1 MTDPATGPDASTPAR
16 SAARPAAA
24 DSGPP
29 LVKEV
34 RLGLVCYGGVS
45 LAIYMHGVTKEL
57 FKLVRAA
64 RAFDNAV
71 DQSDFDPA
79 HWFTGEAMVQGAPNY
94 DTEAAY
100 FNALAALN
108 ADGHPLTV
116 VLDIIAGTSA
126 GGINGVCLARGLA
139 QGRSLNGFR
148 QLWLDEGDMEDLLA
162 GHAMFPWG
170 RGKMLSKLA
179 ESVARLGIH
188 PDAALLNG
196 DLMCRLLHSALG
208 KMEAVEPSLVRAD
221 ESLDLFVTTTD
232 VHGYETVVPSGAG
245 GVSHTDMAY
254 RQLLRFHYDQQRP
267 GPAEAGKPGAADP
280 GRPGPPAHP
289 GPAQL
294 SGDFSDVA
302 ALAFAARA
310 TASFPGAFPP
320 VSLSSFIEATDP
332 QASAEAV
339 RETSAEIAGHFAYGL
354 GYGLTPKDQWFMD
367 GGVLDNGPWDHVLEA
382 IAAKRADGPTA
393 REIIYLEPD
402 PGVPPPQVPDVAG
415 TEPTFAKTIWAAR
428 VTIPQHTP
436 LVGVLDELETM
447 NGAIAEVGAI
457 VEATQ
462 AEVLGCLDT
471 AELSAAELSGVIGY
485 GGVTDNG
492 AKVRDAAGQL
502 TGRLGY
508 ATYCRLRAQGLAES
522 FGMSL
527 AAELRFPVDSNQAN
541 FMVAVFC
548 AWGRQRAAWIASD
561 PASLETQLGAIDV
574 PFRLRRAEFVLQ
586 AVNALFDG
594 AAPAKQA
601 QLAVMKSACWDLLT
615 RLRGQQQQVA
625 AATRDQA
632 AAMFGPRALTQEGY
646 LTDPDTFAAREAGA
660 LGQLYEACVRQA
672 RQVGLPGSSELLW
685 EALASN
691 TSDWDTGSRAA
702 LLGRY
707 VGFPVWDS
715 IIFPVIALAKLPQL
729 TPVTVQR
736 FSPLD
741 ATCLQAVDSQG
752 TLKADPSA
760 KLDGVSISHFGAF
773 FDKSWRENDYLWG
786 RLDGAELAIRLLSRQ
801 SGSDLDLTGYL
812 RSALTAILAAEKAD
826 LGLVAKIEQVLGAQ
840 IAAIKPG
847 ALQTPV
853 DGYAA
858 R

>member
-1 MTDPATGPDASTPAR
+1 MTDPATGPDASSPAQIASTPA
-16 SAARPAAA
+16 
-24 DSGPP
+24 SGPP
-29 LVKEV
+29 VVKEV

-64 RAFDNAV
+64 RAFDNALGE
-71 DQSDFDPA
+71 SDFDPA
-79 HWFTGEAMVQGAPNY
+79 HWFTGEPMVQGAPNY
-94 DTEAAY
+94 DTETSY

-126 GGINGVCLARGLA
+126 GGINGVCLARALA

-148 QLWLDEGDMEDLLA
+148 QLWIDAGDMEDLLA

-179 ESVARLGIH
+179 ESVARLGVH
-188 PDAALLNG
+188 PEAALLNG
-196 DLMCRLLHSALG
+196 DLMCQLLHSALE

-245 GVSHTDMAY
+245 GASHTDMAY
-254 RQLLRFHYDQQRP
+254 RQLLRFHYDQGQ
-267 GPAEAGKPGAADP
+267 AG
-280 GRPGPPAHP
+280 
-289 GPAQL
+289 
-294 SGDFSDVA
+294 GDFSAVS

-320 VSLSSFIEATDP
+320 VSLASFIHATDP
-332 QASAEAV
+332 QASQETV
-339 RETSAEIAGHFAYGL
+339 RETSGQIAEHFAYGL
-354 GYGLTPKDQWFMD
+354 DYGLTPKDQWFMD

-402 PGVPPPQVPDVAG
+402 PGAPLPEVPDVRGA
-415 TEPTFAKTIWAAR
+415 EPTFAKTIWAAR

-436 LVGVLDELETM
+436 LVAVLDELEAM

-457 VEATQ
+457 VGATQ
-462 AEVLGCLDT
+462 DDVLACLDT
-471 AELSAAELSGVIGY
+471 AELSSSELSGTIDY
-485 GGVTDNG
+485 DGVTGNG

-508 ATYCRLRAQGLAES
+508 ATYGRLRAQGLAES
-522 FGMSL
+522 FGKSL
-527 AAELRFPVDSNQAN
+527 ADELRFPADSNQAN

-548 AWGRQRAAWIASD
+548 AWARQRAAWSAAD
-561 PASLETQLGAIDV
+561 PASLEAQLGAIDV

-594 AAPAKQA
+594 AAPGKAA
-601 QLAVMKSACWDLLT
+601 QLVAMKSACWDLLT

-632 AAMFGPRALTQEGY
+632 AALFGPRALTQDGY
-646 LTDPDTFAAREAGA
+646 LADPGTFATREAGA
-660 LGQLYEACVRQA
+660 LGQLYQACVRQA
-672 RQVGLPGSSELLW
+672 GQVGVRGSSQLLW

-691 TSDWDTGSRAA
+691 TSDWDPGSRAA
-702 LLGRY
+702 LLSRY

-715 IIFPVIALAKLPQL
+715 LIFPVIALAKLPQL

-752 TLKADPSA
+752 VPKADPSA

-786 RLDGAELAIRLLSRQ
+786 RLDGAELAFRLLSRQ
-801 SGSDLDLTGYL
+801 SGSDLDLTGHL
-812 RSALTAILAAEKAD
+812 KSALSAILVAEKAD
-826 LGLVAKIEQVLGAQ
+826 LGLVAKIEQALATQ
-840 IAAIKPG
+840 ISAIKPG
-847 ALQTPV
+847 ALETPV
-853 DGYAA
+853 DG
-858 R
+858 